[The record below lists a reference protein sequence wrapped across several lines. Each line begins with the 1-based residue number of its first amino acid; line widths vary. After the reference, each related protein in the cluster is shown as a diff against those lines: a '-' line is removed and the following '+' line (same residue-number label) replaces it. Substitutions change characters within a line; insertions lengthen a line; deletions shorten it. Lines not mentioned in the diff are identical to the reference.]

1 MHRELTPRAARAEGE
16 APPSIPTLH
25 RAIRRDLT
33 PGERT
38 GLAGGEREA
47 CKHDEFLARTR
58 GWPEPGVGDRPHADP
73 GAGRC
78 DGKPPRPSI
87 TWFTDCATN
96 AITGVAVTPG
106 HPSRKSV
113 LAALR
118 SADLRDGP
126 HRRCGARF
134 VMVRSNWQLNAAK
147 FEAIGA
153 FEQRLPAYAHSKA
166 EWAALGE
173 GRDLP
178 PTHVEQWVPVNFHCR
193 PRRRVLRSG
202 GLTFDRRTVEL

>member
-1 MHRELTPRAARAEGE
+1 M
-16 APPSIPTLH
+16 
-25 RAIRRDLT
+25 RRQ
-33 PGERT
+33 
-38 GLAGGEREA
+38 A
-47 CKHDEFLARTR
+47 
-58 GWPEPGVGDRPHADP
+58 
-73 GAGRC
+73 
-78 DGKPPRPSI
+78 PRPSI

-173 GRDLP
+173 DATCRR
-178 PTHVEQWVPVNFHCR
+178 PTSSSGCRSIFTVAHVVAFCALV
-193 PRRRVLRSG
+193 V
-202 GLTFDRRTVEL
+202 